1 MQGSVKLFTNDFEA
15 ALKKLLKKP
24 IDLINVKN
32 KPETT
37 KIVSDYL
44 NERLKFKINDKPV
57 AFKLVGFENEAEAI
71 WMYIEFEKSSPP
83 KKVEIENKIETAPKT
98 VKKAKDEFTKETY
111 DFLHQVLVDFAID
124 TKYRPQLKVILQNSK
139 AEPKNNSSI

>member
-1 MQGSVKLFTNDFEA
+1 VPSQKITEA
-15 ALKKLLKKP
+15 KA
-24 IDLINVKN
+24 
-32 KPETT
+32 
-37 KIVSDYL
+37 
-44 NERLKFKINDKPV
+44 DKQS
-57 AFKLVGFENEAEAI
+57 KME
-71 WMYIEFEKSSPP
+71 
-83 KKVEIENKIETAPKT
+83 KVEIENKIEKAPKT

>member
-1 MQGSVKLFTNDFEA
+1 ME
-15 ALKKLLKKP
+15 
-24 IDLINVKN
+24 
-32 KPETT
+32 
-37 KIVSDYL
+37 
-44 NERLKFKINDKPV
+44 
-57 AFKLVGFENEAEAI
+57 
-71 WMYIEFEKSSPP
+71 
-83 KKVEIENKIETAPKT
+83 KVELENKAEKAPKT

>member
-1 MQGSVKLFTNDFEA
+1 MPSQKITEA
-15 ALKKLLKKP
+15 KA
-24 IDLINVKN
+24 
-32 KPETT
+32 
-37 KIVSDYL
+37 
-44 NERLKFKINDKPV
+44 DKQS
-57 AFKLVGFENEAEAI
+57 KME
-71 WMYIEFEKSSPP
+71 
-83 KKVEIENKIETAPKT
+83 KVEIENKIEKAPKT